1 MPSLDKHQSNE
12 FTKMLVEGDP
22 GTGKSGGLASLVEA
36 GWWLGILDLDNGL
49 DSLKAQILHRCPE
62 KIGNVEYRTLRDK
75 RKATPDGSVIDGV
88 PRAFVDALKMLDRW
102 RYKTDEGEID
112 YGVPAEWGPDRILVI
127 DSLTLLGD
135 AAYDFREPLVPRGRD
150 GKYDK
155 RAVYGDAQRAVE
167 QVLAH
172 ITSEWFKTNVIV
184 NTHIRYVDN
193 EDGTRKG
200 YPTAIGAALSPQIP
214 RYFNSV
220 ALCRT
225 RSGGKRV
232 IQTSQTALID
242 LKNPKPFAML
252 PEYPI
257 ETGLADFF
265 KVLREPPEKKD
276 EPRRR
281 ESPPTVQ
288 PVQGRPSR
296 PVQAAISRPNQ
307 PMRRA

>member
-1 MPSLDKHQSNE
+1 
-12 FTKMLVEGDP
+12 MLVEGDP
-22 GTGKSGGLASLVEA
+22 GTGKTGGLVSLVEA
-36 GWWLGILDLDNGL
+36 GYWLGILDLDNGL

-75 RKATPDGSVIDGV
+75 RKATPDGSIIDGV

-102 RYKTDEGEID
+102 KYKVDEDEVD
-112 YGVPAEWGPDRILVI
+112 HGVPATWGPDRILVI

-135 AAYDFREPLVPRGRD
+135 AAYDFREPLVARSRD

-155 RAVYGDAQRAVE
+155 RAVYWDAQRAVE
-167 QVLAH
+167 NVLAH
-172 ITSEWFKTNVIV
+172 VTSEWFKTNVII

-200 YPTAIGAALSPQIP
+200 YPTAIGSALSPQIP

-220 ALCRT
+220 ALCRSK
-225 RSGGKRV
+225 SGGKRV
-232 IQTSQTALID
+232 IQTAQTSLID

-265 KVLREPPEKKD
+265 AVLREPPEKKD
-276 EPRRR
+276 ERRPDTR
-281 ESPPTVQ
+281 RAASPPSVQ
-288 PVQGRPSR
+288 SVK
-296 PVQAAISRPNQ
+296 
-307 PMRRA
+307 RRLG